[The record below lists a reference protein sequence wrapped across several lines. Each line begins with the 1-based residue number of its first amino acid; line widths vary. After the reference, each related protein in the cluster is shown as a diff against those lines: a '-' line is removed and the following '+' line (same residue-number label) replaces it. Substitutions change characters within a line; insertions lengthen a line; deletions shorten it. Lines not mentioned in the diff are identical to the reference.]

1 MTRTPQPSPMS
12 HKPAVIVF
20 GLDQAGKPKAG
31 RFAEQHAAVARK
43 AAKSLG
49 LSICPSSRPGFAD
62 LASRIP
68 FGRVH
73 AQGKAFIPYIKR
85 ELYDQVQAAS
95 KTTAALAAKTKPGAS
110 VSAKP
115 AVQLPKDWNAIAEG
129 HLVLYSEGSQDGWW
143 PSLVISRDGE
153 SLTIR
158 YRDFPKI
165 SPFQCHLRDVA
176 LLFAGAE

>member
-1 MTRTPQPSPMS
+1 MTRTPQPSPTS

-20 GLDQAGKPKAG
+20 GLDQTGKPKAG

-49 LSICPSSRPGFAD
+49 LSICPSSKPGFAD
-62 LASRIP
+62 LANKIP
-68 FGRVH
+68 SGRVH

-85 ELYDQVQAAS
+85 ELYELVQAAS
-95 KTTAALAAKTKPGAS
+95 KTTAALAAKSKPGAS
-110 VSAKP
+110 ISASP
-115 AVQLPKDWNAIAEG
+115 NVRLPKDWNDIAEG
-129 HLVLYSEGSQDGWW
+129 HLVLYSEGSQEGWW
-143 PSLVISRDGE
+143 PSLVVARDGD

-165 SPFQCHLRDVA
+165 PPFQCQLRDVA
-176 LLFAGAE
+176 LMFAGAE